1 MIEIMISSSVLI
13 IAICLLRVLLK
24 GRINPR
30 LQYAMWLLVVMR
42 LIAGL
47 FSPVYKWLSGWRSRF
62 SVMNVAERFHE
73 RVIEGT
79 SVEFLVDNLANGHV
93 YTFDEPVDVA
103 MKAAGIDWQLWIMVI
118 WAVGTFALVIWMWN
132 VNLKLHNHF
141 MKNRELYHGKLPE
154 FVTKRVYVIPELKSP
169 CYFGFLGE
177 DAIYLPEQVI
187 EDPDILKHSL
197 AHEMGHVKQGDLIFG
212 GLRLLFLCIF
222 WVNPLIWIAAAL
234 SKRDAELSCDEI
246 AVALLGEEERI
257 SYGKTLLCLVSQ
269 KKDIQ
274 DLFSTATTMAEE
286 KKVMKER
293 IEMLVK
299 HPKRTLFMMIGI
311 GCVALILVACTFS
324 SGIKME
330 KREPLWDMTTQ
341 PMEDVEQVDQGDHQ
355 EIEGSEM
362 MESTNGKKEI
372 VLGISELQVE
382 VIGQWANYYR
392 MVLSGVD
399 WDETKHAISILV
411 YEDEEATVLIG
422 DGTPERGYGYYEYED
437 GTVCFDFWNT
447 EHARSLRV
455 QVTDQD
461 ATAYAGVA
469 GAKVEKGVYAE
480 TTVVLENNQAA
491 SSEYRLMQTIN
502 GIDDSFPTIMS
513 VDEYPNALIIR
524 IGCEQGKQ
532 EVLSKQIFFL
542 KMKGAET
549 KEDWIPPRSGFTKDG
564 VWTGLYLLSEYD
576 YPTAGLEAIVCG
588 GRTGY
593 MNNQTEYVVNDL
605 EIPKIRGTVEQ
616 FLKEKYGE
624 EPKNANLA
632 IFYNAELKETYAEA
646 LYRVSEDDN
655 KEAYLHLKLNRAFG
669 EWSVTSDWLK
679 Q

>member
-47 FSPVYKWLSGWRSRF
+47 FSPVYNWLSGWRSRF
-62 SVMNVAERFHE
+62 SVMNMADRIHE

-79 SVEFLVDNLANGHV
+79 SMEFLVDNVVTGHV
-93 YTFDEPVDVA
+93 YTFDEPVDVV

-118 WAVGTFALVIWMWN
+118 WAVGTFALVVWMWN

-141 MKNRELYHGKLPE
+141 MKNRELYRGKLPE

-169 CYFGFLGE
+169 CYFGFLGD
-177 DAIYLPEQVI
+177 DAIYLPEQVT
-187 EDPDILKHSL
+187 ENPDILKHSL

-222 WVNPLIWIAAAL
+222 WVNPLIWLAAAL

-246 AVALLGEEERI
+246 AVGLLGEEERI

-299 HPKRTLFMMIGI
+299 HPRRTLFMMIGI
-311 GCVALILVACTFS
+311 GCVALVLVACTFS
-324 SGIKME
+324 SGIKTE
-330 KREPLWDMTTQ
+330 KREPLLDMTTQ
-341 PMEDVEQVDQGDHQ
+341 PIEDVEQVDQREYQ
-355 EIEGSEM
+355 EGEEL
-362 MESTNGKKEI
+362 N
-372 VLGISELQVE
+372 LQVE

-392 MVLSGVD
+392 MILSGVD
-399 WDETKHAISILV
+399 WDETKHAVSILV
-411 YEDEEATVLIG
+411 YEDEEATIMIG
-422 DGTPERGYGYYEYED
+422 DGTPEQGYGYYEYEN

-461 ATAYAGVA
+461 ATSYAGAA
-469 GAKVEKGVYAE
+469 GTKVENVVYAE
-480 TTVVLENNQAA
+480 TIVSLENNQVTC
-491 SSEYRLMQTIN
+491 SEYTLMQA
-502 GIDDSFPTIMS
+502 IDGVDGSTPTVLSI
-513 VDEYPNALIIR
+513 DEYPNALLVR
-524 IGCEQGKQ
+524 IGCEPGKQ
-532 EVLSKQIFFL
+532 EELSKQIFFL
-542 KMKGAET
+542 KMAGAET

-576 YPTAGLEAIVCG
+576 YPTASLEAIVCG

-593 MNNQTEYVVNDL
+593 MNTQTEYVVNEL
-605 EIPKIRGTVEQ
+605 EIPKIRGTVEG
-616 FLKEKYGE
+616 FLREKYGE
-624 EPKNANLA
+624 EPKDANLVV
-632 IFYNAELKETYAEA
+632 FYNAELKETYAEA
-646 LYRVSEDDN
+646 LYRVNEDDN
-655 KEAYLHLKLNRAFG
+655 KEEYLHLKLNRAFG
-669 EWSVTSDWLK
+669 EWSVSSEWLK
-679 Q
+679 K

>member
-30 LQYAMWLLVVMR
+30 IQYAMWLLVVLR

-62 SVMNVAERFHE
+62 SVMNVADRFHE

-79 SVEFLVDNLANGHV
+79 SVEFLVDNLATGHV
-93 YTFDEPVDVA
+93 YSFDEPVNVV

-118 WAVGTFALVIWMWN
+118 WAVGTLVLVIWMWN

-141 MKNRELYHGKLPE
+141 MKNREPYHGNLPE
-154 FVTKRVYVIPELKSP
+154 FVTKRVYTISELKSP

-177 DAIYLPEQVI
+177 DAIYLPEQVT

-197 AHEMGHVKQGDLIFG
+197 AHEMGHVKQGDLVFG

-222 WVNPLIWIAAAL
+222 WVNPLIWLAATL

-246 AVALLGEEERI
+246 AVGLLGEEERI

-269 KKDIQ
+269 KKDVQ

-311 GCVALILVACTFS
+311 GCVSLVLVACTFS
-324 SGIKME
+324 SGIKTE
-330 KREPLWDMTTQ
+330 KREPLLSMTTQ
-341 PMEDVEQVDQGDHQ
+341 QAGDEAKENKGNEDFAMKDNADDK
-355 EIEGSEM
+355 
-362 MESTNGKKEI
+362 NEI
-372 VLGISELQVE
+372 VSEILEPQVE
-382 VIGQWANYYR
+382 ILGQWANYYQ
-392 MVLSGVD
+392 MVLSGVE

-411 YEDEEATVLIG
+411 YEDEEATVMIG
-422 DGTPERGYGYYEYED
+422 DGTPEQGYGYYEYED

-447 EHARSLRV
+447 EHAKSLRV
-455 QVTDQD
+455 QVTYLD
-461 ATAYAGVA
+461 AAAYAGVA
-469 GAKVEKGVYAE
+469 GTKVEKIVYAE
-480 TTVVLENNQAA
+480 TTVALGENQSAR
-491 SSEYRLMQTIN
+491 SEYTFKQTFE
-502 GIDDSFPTIMS
+502 GIDGSFPS
-513 VDEYPNALIIR
+513 VISVYEYPNALVVK

-532 EVLSKQIFFL
+532 EELSKQIFFL
-542 KMKGAET
+542 KMAGAET
-549 KEDWIPPRSGFTKDG
+549 KEDWIPPRSGFTKDS

-576 YPTAGLEAIVCG
+576 YPTASLEAIVCG

-593 MNNQTEYVVNDL
+593 MNTQTEYVVNEL
-605 EIPKIRGTVEQ
+605 EMPKIRETVEQ
-616 FLKEKYGE
+616 FLREKYGE
-624 EPKNANLA
+624 EPEDTNLA

-646 LYRVSEDDN
+646 LYRVSEDDS

-669 EWSVTSDWLK
+669 EWSVTSEWLK
-679 Q
+679 K